1 MRLWTRDKDGLCPI
15 DACRSIQAIGQAGAR
30 VSVHNSAP
38 FASRSAAA
46 SWWRVLRGLRVQNLG
61 LPLATALRQ
70 RLHPVPRA
78 MGRDKKEAV
87 TVYQGKKNKGKVHVG
102 FDTSKRM

>member
-1 MRLWTRDKDGLCPI
+1 M
-15 DACRSIQAIGQAGAR
+15 
-30 VSVHNSAP
+30 SVHNSAP
-38 FASRSAAA
+38 FVSRSAAA
-46 SWWRVLRGLRVQNLG
+46 SWWRVLRGLRVQNLLFRSP
-61 LPLATALRQ
+61 LPCK